1 MALVTTNTQND
12 WTSVMTPERAKLPD
26 HANDLDQRELP
37 LEQVGIENLSYPI
50 TVLDRQNERQ
60 QTVANVDLAVAL
72 AAEHRGTHM
81 SRFVEVL
88 DSMRGEMT
96 IRRLPELLT
105 TIQRRLEAREA
116 FVRLR
121 FPYFL
126 EKTAPVSRLRS
137 LMEYICEF
145 QAKAEGERTE
155 FTLSVEIPV
164 KTLCPCSKA
173 ISAYGAHNQRTMVT
187 ARVAADTFVWVE
199 DVIDAVESC
208 ASAPVYAL
216 LKREDEKFVTEQ
228 AYDNPVFVEDLVRSC
243 LQSLQSL
250 PGVQSVEVQ
259 ARSHESIHKHEA
271 VAKGRWSADDPSIS
285 PALPLRRS
293 SEGFQFGFWLKE
305 RRHARQLSQGEL
317 ARQLGISSSFL
328 SRLESGDKKLPRE
341 LASDLANTLGL
352 ETNLVALRAGHLPEA
367 IAQWVAAHPEIL
379 LAAMH
384 SSPSGEVQLDESGN

>member
-1 MALVTTNTQND
+1 
-12 WTSVMTPERAKLPD
+12 MTPERARLPD
-26 HANDLDQRELP
+26 HANDPDHRELP
-37 LEQVGIENLSYPI
+37 LSEVGIDNLSYPI

-60 QTVANVDLAVAL
+60 HTIANVDLGVSL

-96 IRRLPELLT
+96 IRHLPELLKR
-105 TIQRRLEAREA
+105 IQRRLEAEEA

-126 EKTAPVSRLRS
+126 EKKAPVSGLRS
-137 LMEYICEF
+137 LMEYMCEF
-145 QAKAEGERTE
+145 HATARGESTE

-173 ISAYGAHNQRTMVT
+173 ISDYGAHNQRTTVT
-187 ARVAADTFVWVE
+187 ARVASNRFVWVE
-199 DVIDAVESC
+199 DIVDAVEAC

-228 AYDNPVFVEDLVRSC
+228 AYDNPVFVEDLVRAC

-250 PGVQSVEVQ
+250 EGLQWVEVH

-271 VAKGRWSADDPSIS
+271 VAQGRWSPKDARVVSS
-285 PALPLRRS
+285 PLRRRA
-293 SEGFQFGFWLKE
+293 SEGFRFGAWLKE
-305 RRHARQLSQGEL
+305 RRLARQLSQGEL
-317 ARQLGISSSFL
+317 ARRLGVSSSFL

-341 LASDLANTLGL
+341 LAGVLAKHLGL
-352 ETNLVALRAGHLPEA
+352 EADFVSLRAGHLPVDLA
-367 IAQWVAAHPEIL
+367 NWVAAHPDVL
-379 LAAMH
+379 LAAAR
-384 SSPSGEVQLDESGN
+384 SSKMQ